1 MVIEKRINFVWM
13 NNKNSILLE
22 DQAFDPVSAL
32 NCNLL
37 LRITADSFSYAI
49 VNALAGKIEVVY
61 DCQDFQPTEH
71 NLSATILGDPYL
83 SLLFKTVKIGSYT
96 TNIIAVPEEIYTP
109 EVVDPYLK
117 YFTDLDNYS
126 RNLYTAR
133 YSGQDFRSLFLLP
146 NAVESAIKIHWREA
160 RSFEQTAS
168 LLAINQI
175 AESHQ
180 VYLDFTA
187 GSFHAMLLEKGKM
200 IFQNVF
206 QIENSEE
213 FQYYL
218 LLLIKQLEINTT
230 GTKVLASGILNE
242 GDEQHSILLKY
253 FKAVNLCTP
262 PESTI
267 SDSILEDMPPHY
279 YTSLLA
285 LNLCE

>member
-1 MVIEKRINFVWM
+1 M

-49 VNALAGKIEVVY
+49 VNTLEDKIEVVY
-61 DCQDFQPTEH
+61 DCQGFEPTEK

-83 SLLFKTVKIGSYT
+83 SLLFKQVKVGAYT
-96 TNIIAVPEEIYTP
+96 SNIIAVPQDIYTP
-109 EVVDPYLK
+109 EVVEPYLK
-117 YFTDLDNYS
+117 YFTDLQNYS
-126 RNLYTAR
+126 GSVYTAS

-146 NAVESAIKIHWREA
+146 AAIETTIKTHWRDA

-180 VYLDFTA
+180 FYLDFTA

-206 QIENSEE
+206 QIENPEE
-213 FQYYL
+213 FHYYL
-218 LLLIKQLEINTT
+218 LLLIRQLEISTN

-253 FKAVNLCTP
+253 FTTVNLCKP
-262 PESTI
+262 PAS
-267 SDSILEDMPPHY
+267 SITNSVLEDMPPHY